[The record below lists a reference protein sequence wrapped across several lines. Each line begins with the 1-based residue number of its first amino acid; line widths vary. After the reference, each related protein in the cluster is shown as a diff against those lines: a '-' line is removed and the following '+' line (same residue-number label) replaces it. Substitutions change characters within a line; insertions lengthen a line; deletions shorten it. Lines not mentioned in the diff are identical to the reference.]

1 MSSMK
6 AALVAAAF
14 VLVGKA
20 YGAQLPRYDISASV
34 DTGRGIITAS
44 VKVTLAASNL
54 QAVNEFQLGT
64 TYEVSSVSASP
75 GARAEL
81 SHPDESHA
89 QTVIVRCQTPPRQ
102 DVEVRL
108 QYRGPLAPTG
118 TPPLNLIQP
127 NLVELNLDSFWLPI
141 ARGLPPF
148 TVRADIAGIPPDLGV
163 VANGVVRRSGDH
175 VLISRETG
183 DIDLALV
190 AIRGLHHSVSDGF
203 ELYAADL
210 ATETAR
216 VYLRHGP
223 SIVKFLESWFG
234 PMPGRP
240 ARVVVVNRERKSG
253 YSRPGYIVVTES
265 SHGSEAASAKFM
277 AHEFAHAW
285 WHSGNPRTENRWL
298 SESVAEYI
306 SLRYIESALGPA
318 NRDELLAPKREIAA
332 KAGPMLGAG
341 ERTDAELYSKGPL
354 LLFDLENRI
363 GRARLDQLFASL
375 APHPPAITAD
385 FMSALAAVA
394 GAEEAAAFNQEMRR

>member
-1 MSSMK
+1 
-6 AALVAAAF
+6 
-14 VLVGKA
+14 
-20 YGAQLPRYDISASV
+20 
-34 DTGRGIITAS
+34 
-44 VKVTLAASNL
+44 
-54 QAVNEFQLGT
+54 
-64 TYEVSSVSASP
+64 
-75 GARAEL
+75 
-81 SHPDESHA
+81 
-89 QTVIVRCQTPPRQ
+89 
-102 DVEVRL
+102 VEVRL

-127 NLVELNLDSFWLPI
+127 NLVELNLDSFWLPT

-148 TVRADIAGIPPDLGV
+148 TVRADISGIPPDLVV

-183 DIDLALV
+183 DVDLALV

-265 SHGSEAASAKFM
+265 SHASEAASAKFM

-285 WHSGNPRTENRWL
+285 WHSGDPRTENRWL
-298 SESVAEYI
+298 SESMAEYI

-375 APHPPAITAD
+375 APHPPATTAD

-394 GAEEAAAFNQEMRR
+394 GAEQAAAFNQEMHR

>member
-1 MSSMK
+1 MPSMR

-14 VLVGKA
+14 LLVGKA
-20 YGAQLPRYDISASV
+20 YAAQLPHYDVTATV
-34 DTGRGIITAS
+34 DTARGIITAS
-44 VKVTLAASNL
+44 VKVTLPTASL

-64 TYEVSSVSASP
+64 TYEVSGLSASP
-75 GARAEL
+75 GARVEL
-81 SHPDESHA
+81 SHADESHA
-89 QTVIVRCQTPPRQ
+89 QTVIVRCQTSPRQ
-102 DVEVRL
+102 DVEMRL

-127 NLVELNLDSFWLPI
+127 NLVELNLDSFWLPT
-141 ARGLPPF
+141 ARGFPPF
-148 TVRADIAGIPPDLGV
+148 TVRADIAGIPPDFGV
-163 VANGVVRRSGDH
+163 VGNGVVQRSGDH
-175 VLISRETG
+175 VLIHRETG
-183 DIDLALV
+183 DVDLAFV
-190 AIRGLHHSVSDGF
+190 AARGLHRSVSDGF

-210 ATETAR
+210 ATETAK

-223 SIVKFLESWFG
+223 SIMKFLESWFG

-265 SHGSEAASAKFM
+265 SHASETASAKFM

-285 WHSGNPRTENRWL
+285 WHSGDPRTENRWL
-298 SESVAEYI
+298 SESMAEYI
-306 SLRYIESALGPA
+306 SLRYVESALGPA
-318 NRDELLAPKREIAA
+318 KRDELLAPMREIAA

-341 ERTDAELYSKGPL
+341 ERTDAELYGKGPL

-394 GAEEAAAFNQEMRR
+394 GAKEAAAFNQEMHR